1 MMDWIVCSN
10 LWNCYSIHARICVK
24 KISALLQK
32 QRFFTEIFY
41 RNFITK
47 ILLYHFIDPVMLVYI
62 IPELLHKRTWIPVF
76 HHSHVYVTTAV
87 QILNI

>member
-24 KISALLQK
+24 NLRPITEA
-32 QRFFTEIFY
+32 EIFY
-41 RNFITK
+41 KNFITK

-62 IPELLHKRTWIPVF
+62 IPELLHKRTWVPVF